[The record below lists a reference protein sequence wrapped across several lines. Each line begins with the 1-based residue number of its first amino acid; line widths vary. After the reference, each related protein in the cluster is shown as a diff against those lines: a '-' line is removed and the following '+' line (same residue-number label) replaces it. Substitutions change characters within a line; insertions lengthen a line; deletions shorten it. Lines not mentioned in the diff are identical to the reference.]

1 MRDVGGS
8 LGTCQRRCKC
18 WKSFTSPISTLYHQ
32 VAVSMSTCL
41 RQQRGHIELI
51 TAAVCNYASLAC
63 AANCR
68 GCCSAKQHFLVL
80 SSDPQ
85 PLPCLSLQSFHAI
98 YSPSRGVDSK
108 TSQCRDNLSSQHY
121 QHGTPPSILCNKSF
135 SKLLFLWDMIKKKA
149 SLCSHF
155 LLCG

>member
-8 LGTCQRRCKC
+8 LGTCQRCCKC

-32 VAVSMSTCL
+32 VAVSLSTCL

-80 SSDPQ
+80 SSDLQ
-85 PLPCLSLQSFHAI
+85 PLPCLGLQSFHAI